1 MKFLSV
7 LIKPASSLCNLRC
20 RYCFYE
26 DVSRQREQ
34 MSYGVMTKGV
44 MKHLIDR
51 IFEAV
56 DEDGTVV
63 FAFQGGEPTLAGLS
77 YYREFVVYVDSKK
90 KNRTICYVL
99 QTNGT
104 LLDDEWGV
112 FFRENQF
119 LVGVSL
125 DGYESNTNEFRI
137 DSEGSGIYRNI
148 MNGIDVLRRYGVEFN
163 ILAVITQKLSKHAKA
178 FYSFLKNQGFSY
190 VQCIPCLGELH
201 CKTEYQLRPD
211 GYAKFYK
218 TLYDLW
224 LEDYRKGEY
233 RSISLFDNILLMLT
247 DRVPNQCGMLGS
259 CNMQFVVEADGSVY
273 PCDFYVLDEY
283 CCGNVVEHS
292 VEEIGNSDGWKRFW
306 EKKNKTE
313 RSCEVRSG
321 KYAEVGVNANRGVIC
336 GKMGVPI
343 ENFWSMHIRHCR
355 LLHEKYK
362 KTGFA
367 RFLYFFLKSPF
378 CHSFDRGS
386 IFGRSHIC
394 NFFELS

>member
-148 MNGIDVLRRYGVEFN
+148 MNGIDAFETIWGRIQYFSSDHTEIIQACKGVLF
-163 ILAVITQKLSKHAKA
+163 I
-178 FYSFLKNQGFSY
+178 F
-190 VQCIPCLGELH
+190 
-201 CKTEYQLRPD
+201 
-211 GYAKFYK
+211 
-218 TLYDLW
+218 
-224 LEDYRKGEY
+224 
-233 RSISLFDNILLMLT
+233 
-247 DRVPNQCGMLGS
+247 
-259 CNMQFVVEADGSVY
+259 
-273 PCDFYVLDEY
+273 
-283 CCGNVVEHS
+283 
-292 VEEIGNSDGWKRFW
+292 
-306 EKKNKTE
+306 KKS
-313 RSCEVRSG
+313 R
-321 KYAEVGVNANRGVIC
+321 
-336 GKMGVPI
+336 
-343 ENFWSMHIRHCR
+343 
-355 LLHEKYK
+355 
-362 KTGFA
+362 
-367 RFLYFFLKSPF
+367 FFLCAMYTVSW
-378 CHSFDRGS
+378 R
-386 IFGRSHIC
+386 IA
-394 NFFELS
+394 L

>member
-313 RSCEVRSG
+313 RSCEDCPFW
-321 KYAEVGVNANRGVIC
+321 KICRGGCKRQQGSYLWEDGCAYREFLEYSYPTLQI
-336 GKMGVPI
+336 I
-343 ENFWSMHIRHCR
+343 
-355 LLHEKYK
+355 
-362 KTGFA
+362 A
-367 RFLYFFLKSPF
+367 RE
-378 CHSFDRGS
+378 
-386 IFGRSHIC
+386 I
-394 NFFELS
+394 